1 VLLVAIITI
10 MLVVVTL
17 CILFGKNKNKKGE
30 DSKTKTPAE
39 DKPADKT
46 IAVDNEANIQVEE
59 TAGASAGT
67 A

>member
-1 VLLVAIITI
+1 VLLVAIITV

-30 DSKTKTPAE
+30 TKTPAE

-46 IAVDNEANIQVEE
+46 IAMDNEANIVVEE
-59 TAGASAGT
+59 KTAGASAGT